1 MNVINQVIV
10 RLLNVS
16 KRFPRWRLI
25 VLQAEKLK
33 GKRQK
38 ETWGKMAYYSSLER
52 RHSIG
57 KKEK

>member
-1 MNVINQVIV
+1 
-10 RLLNVS
+10 
-16 KRFPRWRLI
+16 

-52 RHSIG
+52 RHSME